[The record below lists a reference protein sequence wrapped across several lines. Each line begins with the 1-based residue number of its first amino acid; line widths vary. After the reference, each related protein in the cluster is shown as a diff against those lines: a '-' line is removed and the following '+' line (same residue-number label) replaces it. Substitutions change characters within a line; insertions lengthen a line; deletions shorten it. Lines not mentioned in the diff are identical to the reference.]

1 MSYLEEF
8 RAAIKAG
15 VSDDEKNAILARA
28 VEDLGG
34 RLEALTRKVAPPDY
48 PLLLALLRVTVQS
61 YEQHLPPHGLMLAA
75 LLQMKIGNVTIVMP
89 DIGKRQEGRE

>member
-1 MSYLEEF
+1 MSYLEEV
-8 RAAIKAG
+8 RAALKAG
-15 VSDDEKNAILARA
+15 ATDNKRDEILARA
-28 VEDLGG
+28 VDDIGG
-34 RLEALTRKVAPPDY
+34 RLEALTREISPPDY

-89 DIGKRQEGRE
+89 DIGREQEGRE

>member
-34 RLEALTRKVAPPDY
+34 RLEALTREVAPPDY
-48 PLLLALLRVTVQS
+48 PLLLALLRVTVERANIERQPRRPKS
-61 YEQHLPPHGLMLAA
+61 KAA
-75 LLQMKIGNVTIVMP
+75 A
-89 DIGKRQEGRE
+89 